1 MKTGLSEAELKVYD
15 LVVRR
20 FMAVFYPA
28 AQFDVTT
35 RISKVDGD
43 HFKTEGKVLIEP
55 GWMAV
60 YGREATQDAALVP
73 LKGADSADVID
84 AKLEKLQTRPPVPT
98 TKPHSSPRWKVR
110 ENSLKTKNWRSYGR
124 KGAGDASHARGHHRK
139 PD

>member
-43 HFKTEGKVLIEP
+43 HSK
-55 GWMAV
+55 
-60 YGREATQDAALVP
+60 
-73 LKGADSADVID
+73 LK
-84 AKLEKLQTRPPVPT
+84 
-98 TKPHSSPRWKVR
+98 
-110 ENSLKTKNWRSYGR
+110 
-124 KGAGDASHARGHHRK
+124 ARC
-139 PD
+139 